1 MNPSSLFERLL
12 ATGACFVTDGPFG
25 TQLQA
30 AGIQPGECPEEWNLS
45 HPNVVKRILKAYLDA
60 GSQVAKTNSFGA
72 SRFKLALY
80 KQDGRVADINRA
92 AAALAREV
100 SGPDRLVFGCM
111 GPTGELMEPYGD
123 IEEDDVYAAFA
134 EQAKALAEGGVDALL
149 VETQPILE
157 ECCAAIRAAKEAT
170 GLPVLASFTFSPLV
184 NGGYASMMGVRPTA
198 FAEAALEAGACVI
211 GTNCSTG
218 PDHMLNVV
226 RELKAALPEGFP
238 IIAMP
243 NAGIP
248 ELVGGKT
255 VYPETPESM
264 APKCAALLAEGV
276 RFIGGC
282 CGTTP
287 EHIAAIARLPRP

>member
-1 MNPSSLFERLL
+1 MSANTLFDRCL
-12 ATGACFVTDGPFG
+12 ASGEVFVTDGPFG

-45 HPNVVKRILKAYLDA
+45 HPDVVKGILRGYKEA

-72 SRFKLALY
+72 SRFKLARY
-80 KQDGRVADINRA
+80 RQDGRVAEINRA

-123 IEEDDVYAAFA
+123 LEEDDVYAAFA
-134 EQAKALAEGGVDALL
+134 AQAKALKEGGVDALL

-157 ECCAAIRAAKEAT
+157 ECVLAIRAAREET

-184 NGGYASMMGVRPTA
+184 NGGYASMMGVRPKA
-198 FAEAALEAGACVI
+198 FAEAALEAGASVI

-218 PDHMLNVV
+218 PDHMLNVI
-226 RELKAALPEGFP
+226 REIKAALPEGFP
-238 IIAMP
+238 LIAMP

-255 VYPETPESM
+255 VYPETPDSM
-264 APKCAALLAEGV
+264 APKCAALHAEGI
-276 RFIGGC
+276 RFLGGC

-287 EHIAAIARLPRP
+287 AHIAAMARAIQK